1 MAWTPIKGTTYSD
14 WLVGTAKEDI
24 LWGHEGNDTLVGG
37 AGNDSLYADARS
49 DGVRWQPGAP
59 GYNLLRGGAG
69 DDFLTG
75 GSGWDTLL
83 GGQGNDFLELYGD
96 GPGVLKG
103 QGGNDTLFW
112 EESAIQLDG
121 GGGRDTLLVASYER
135 PHLDLRDVRNDKLV
149 DIEVIDTTIG
159 PGESISKSKLTLTK
173 KDILAISSTT
183 DTLTV
188 FGDGSDSVNI
198 VGHYRDLGVSGGFHR
213 YTLGAATLLVDTD
226 VAVS

>member
-1 MAWTPIKGTTYSD
+1 MASIKGTLHD
-14 WLVGTAKEDI
+14 EWLVGTAKNDI

-59 GYNLLRGGAG
+59 AYNLLRGGAG

-75 GSGWDTLL
+75 GLGGDTLL
-83 GGQGNDFLELYGD
+83 GGQGNDFLELYDD
-96 GPGVLKG
+96 GPGILKG
-103 QGGNDTLFW
+103 GSGHDTLHW
-112 EESAIQLDG
+112 QKSAIQLDG
-121 GGGRDTLLVASYER
+121 GGGRDTLLVASYVQ

-149 DIEVIDTTIG
+149 DIEVIDITIG
-159 PGESISKSKLTLTK
+159 PGESISKSKLILTK

-198 VGHYRDLGVSGGFHR
+198 VGHYRDLGVSGDFHR
-213 YTLGAATLLVDTD
+213 YKVGAGILLVDTD
-226 VAVS
+226 ITDVR